1 MFDGS
6 GVIPRVKTTIVVA
19 LKLEIEPDQI
29 ADDEILFEAGLG
41 VDSVAMMELIVAL
54 ENEFEV
60 EFSDELIRIENFES
74 VDSIVML
81 LTPLLEDSRTE
92 EECSPRAQIENF

>member
-1 MFDGS
+1 MFDDS
-6 GVIPRVKTTIVVA
+6 SVKPRARKTIVAA

-29 ADDEILFEAGLG
+29 TDDEILFEKGLG

-60 EFSDELIRIENFES
+60 EFNDELIRIENFES
-74 VDSIVML
+74 VNSIAML
-81 LTPLLEDSRTE
+81 LIPLLKESRTE
-92 EECSPRAQIENF
+92 K

>member
-1 MFDGS
+1 
-6 GVIPRVKTTIVVA
+6 
-19 LKLEIEPDQI
+19 
-29 ADDEILFEAGLG
+29 
-41 VDSVAMMELIVAL
+41 MMHLIVAL